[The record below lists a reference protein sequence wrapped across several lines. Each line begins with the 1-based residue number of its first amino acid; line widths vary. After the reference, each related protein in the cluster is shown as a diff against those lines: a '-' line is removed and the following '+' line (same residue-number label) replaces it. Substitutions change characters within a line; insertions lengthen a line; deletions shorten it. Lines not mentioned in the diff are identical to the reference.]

1 MARVDIGRLRKRSAT
16 TADRLLGAGRDPRA
30 YKLPAV
36 VDATF
41 AAGVDGSQGLFHT
54 SYADLDAMSGAKN
67 RLLLT
72 TDAGEVISL
81 EVSPSRCGGNC
92 DGGPFAFAC
101 TDLVSEYDSYR
112 VDATTLAYS
121 NNGNC
126 VRVDGAMT
134 GWFTDGSDSA
144 VAGTSPLTMESP

>member
-1 MARVDIGRLRKRSAT
+1 MLTLVACGSDRPRPPIDYSAQVEIST
-16 TADRLLGAGRDPRA
+16 
-30 YKLPAV
+30 KLPTV

-41 AAGVDGSQGLFHT
+41 AAGVDAQGLFHT

-92 DGGPFAFAC
+92 DGGPFAFAI
-101 TDLVSEYDSYR
+101 TDLVSEYD
-112 VDATTLAYS
+112 DATVSTPRQRWPYS

-134 GWFTDGSDSA
+134 GCRFTDGSDSA